1 MRQYQQLPLQG
12 LRLHLG
18 DEVLKKDQD
27 AEEVEDQALGFHWQK
42 ISVSL
47 QGKGTLEN
55 KRPKGQRLPIPTTT
69 LYQTN

>member
-1 MRQYQQLPLQG
+1 MRQYWQLPLQG

-27 AEEVEDQALGFHWQK
+27 VEEVEEQEEDQALGFHWQK

-47 QGKGTLEN
+47 QGKGTLE
-55 KRPKGQRLPIPTTT
+55 K
-69 LYQTN
+69 